1 MKWLPVL
8 LFFLVGVGCR
18 QSSLRETQ
26 RIEVALPG
34 DWTVRTGTGYVRGD
48 WWRAIQS
55 EGLHQWVARV
65 LEQNHDLRIAALRVE
80 RSRIEARLA
89 GYVNRPQVN
98 VSLSGD
104 KRQNNYIGLPFG
116 DSGGSKSRF
125 ESYGA
130 SAGVR
135 WEMDFWG
142 RLRTGEAIAVAETN
156 AVVADQRAAQ
166 LSLTAQAVRLWIQR
180 TEALAQEKLAS
191 GSIRLLSQTLRQLEI
206 RLGTGRAQA
215 VEVRRAM
222 LELAEARSN
231 LLHWSNRTAQ
241 LARSMNILS
250 GEYPANQFSD
260 SLATGSI
267 PAMPADVPAGV
278 PAELLG
284 RRPDLIAAL
293 ARVHVAN
300 LRIAEADASLLPRV
314 VLTASGGTSSD
325 ALKGLVKGDSLI
337 WSIGSSIS
345 QTILFPDEQQA
356 QLGSRTA
363 LAEEAVLVYR
373 QRLMQALREVES
385 ALNSGVYLAKQ
396 RFHLL
401 AAVDHAHHVRVL
413 TSKRYE
419 AGLASATMMLAA
431 ERRLM
436 TAQSALASMRLAEW
450 ENRIDLH
457 LAIGG
462 DLSKEVPR

>member
-1 MKWLPVL
+1 MKWLPVV
-8 LFFLVGVGCR
+8 FFCLVGIGCR
-18 QSSLRETQ
+18 QSSLLETQ
-26 RIEVALPG
+26 RIEIVLPG
-34 DWTVRTGTGYVRGD
+34 DWTVQTSTGYVRSD
-48 WWRAIQS
+48 WWREIQS
-55 EGLHQWVARV
+55 EGLHQWVGQV
-65 LEQNHDLRIAALRVE
+65 LEQNHDLRIAALRVK

-89 GYVNRPQVN
+89 EYVNRPQVD
-98 VSLSGD
+98 VSLSGNN
-104 KRQNNYIGLPFG
+104 RQNNYIGLPFG
-116 DSGGSKSRF
+116 GSGGSRSRF

-130 SAGVR
+130 SAGIR

-142 RLRTGEAIAVAETN
+142 LLRTGEAIAVAEANT
-156 AVVADQRAAQ
+156 VVADQQAAQ
-166 LSLTAQAVRLWIQR
+166 LSLAAQAVRLWVQH
-180 TEALAQEKLAS
+180 TESLAQERLAS
-191 GSIRLLSQTLRQLEI
+191 ESIRLLSQALRQLEI
-206 RLGTGRAQA
+206 RLSAGRAQA
-215 VEVRRAM
+215 VDVRQAM

-231 LLHWSNRTAQ
+231 RLHWSNRTAQ

-250 GEYPANQFSD
+250 GEYPANQLSD
-260 SLATGSI
+260 SLAASSM
-267 PAMPADVPAGV
+267 PPMPADVPAGV

-314 VLTASGGTSSD
+314 ALTASGGTSSD

-396 RFHLL
+396 RSQLL

-419 AGLASATMMLAA
+419 AGLASATMLLAA
-431 ERRLM
+431 ERRLL

-450 ENRIDLH
+450 ENRINLH

-462 DLSKEVPR
+462 DLSKEMP